1 MNYLPAAI
9 VAVTVSVLA
18 VPASAAS
25 KITGITVGASGAR
38 IALDAPASYRAFR
51 LSAPERYVVDLRDTE
66 LALPERA
73 WPGAGAV
80 AGVRAAPSSEL
91 PGATRVVFDLAVPL
105 DSGTREAAGGLLVE
119 FSEPRPAPEPEEAVG
134 LPEDEPAQG
143 GTDFKDALA
152 PLAVP
157 LVGAPSARPG
167 VPPALTRE
175 PRRAPPPEARLLA
188 VEARP
193 ERVDLAVTGE
203 FEPVLFLLAQPTR
216 LVVDLPGVD
225 ATAFP
230 AARPAAGGTVLGAR
244 AAGRGGSSRVVIDLS
259 RAAAYSVRS
268 GAGTFSVLFE
278 AEAAAASAPAAA
290 RTREHRGWVV
300 DGAGRPLTG
309 SFLVRFSLPDEGSL
323 DGTRWEEALYVDAE
337 GGRFSALLGRSNPLP
352 SGAVAPGVPL
362 DAAAPPGVAYRVV
375 PR

>member
-1 MNYLPAAI
+1 MNHLPAAL
-9 VAVTVSVLA
+9 VAALV
-18 VPASAAS
+18 VPASAGS

-91 PGATRVVFDLAVPL
+91 PGATRVVFDLAAPL

-119 FSEPRPAPEPEEAVG
+119 FSEPRPAPEPEEAAG
-134 LPEDEPAQG
+134 LSADDPGLASP
-143 GTDFKDALA
+143 DFKDALA
-152 PLAVP
+152 PLAAP
-157 LVGAPSARPG
+157 LAGAPSARPG
-167 VPPALTRE
+167 VPPALVRE
-175 PRRAPPPEARLLA
+175 PRRVPPAQARLLA

-193 ERVDLAVTGE
+193 ERVDLSVSGA
-203 FEPVLFLLAQPTR
+203 FEPVLFLLAEPPR
-216 LVVDLPGVD
+216 LVMDLPGVES
-225 ATAFP
+225 TAFP
-230 AARPAAGGTVLGAR
+230 AARPAPGGTVRGVR
-244 AAGRGGSSRVVIDLS
+244 AAGRGGSSRVVMDLS
-259 RAAAYSVRS
+259 RASPYSVRS
-268 GAGTFSVLFE
+268 GDGTFSVLFE
-278 AEAAAASAPAAA
+278 PGAPAAPRSTA
-290 RTREHRGWVV
+290 VRTREHKGWVV

-323 DGTRWEEALYVDAE
+323 EGSRWEESVYVEAE
-337 GGRFSALLGRSNPLP
+337 GGRFAALLGRSNPLP
-352 SGAVAPGVPL
+352 AGALAPGVPL
-362 DAAAPPGVAYRVV
+362 DAAAPAGVSYRVV